1 MRVGWAY
8 LPNNKFNNL
17 KPYLHSHLDFLKILN
32 ACFLLQPQVSFLHSQ
47 PCLAHS
53 QLLPSLQPQVQ
64 SLEHSCL
71 HLQFSPQSQPQLQP
85 QSQANTAPD
94 NTTDADKTNK
104 PVSNL
109 FIYTAFLFPIKYPHG
124 VRVYNKAFFIL
135 CQENNKK
142 YSLVQNN

>member
-1 MRVGWAY
+1 MRVGI
-8 LPNNKFNNL
+8 NKPFNP

-32 ACFLLQPQVSFLHSQ
+32 TCFLLQPQVSFLHSQ

-53 QLLPSLQPQVQ
+53 QVLPSLQPQVQ

-94 NTTDADKTNK
+94 NTTDADKINK

-109 FIYTAFLFPIKYPHG
+109 FMRTTFLFTRHPHG
-124 VRVYNKAFFIL
+124 VRVYNKTFFIL
-135 CQENNKK
+135 CQESNKK
-142 YSLVQNN
+142 KSLVIYN